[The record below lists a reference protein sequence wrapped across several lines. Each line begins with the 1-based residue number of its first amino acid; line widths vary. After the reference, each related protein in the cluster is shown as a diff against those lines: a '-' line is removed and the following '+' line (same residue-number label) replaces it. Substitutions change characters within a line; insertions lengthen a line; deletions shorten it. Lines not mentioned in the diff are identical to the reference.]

1 MPTQH
6 GKYRCLVKEGT
17 STPFFTPFFTF
28 EPLGEGLRE
37 IEGKVLS
44 IELQPGT
51 TFEQAQAL
59 ARELDRRM
67 VGLALTW

>member
-17 STPFFTPFFTF
+17 SIPFFTF
-28 EPLGEGLRE
+28 EPLGEELRE

-44 IELQPGT
+44 HRIAAGHDIR
-51 TFEQAQAL
+51 ASAGSC
-59 ARELDRRM
+59 AR
-67 VGLALTW
+67 T

>member
-17 STPFFTPFFTF
+17 GTPFFTF
-28 EPLGEGLRE
+28 EPLGEELRE

-44 IELQPGT
+44 IELRPGT

>member
-1 MPTQH
+1 MPTQR

-17 STPFFTPFFTF
+17 STPFFTF